1 MRMRNAKKIGADL
14 RRFMRRREL
23 TELELA
29 QRVSAKNKQISLT
42 QSWVSRIAHG
52 RFKRPTER
60 VRSIAEYANIP
71 VFERSQLSTAGAK
84 IIHEAVQQSWNG
96 SIFHATI
103 IARLIRAARDID
115 GPGQPK

>member
-84 IIHEAVQQSWNG
+84 IIHEAVSTAVLERFDLPRDNNRQ
-96 SIFHATI
+96 ADTC
-103 IARLIRAARDID
+103 RA
-115 GPGQPK
+115 GY